1 MLISKCC
8 EECSLNLENESNS
21 QRKLFRCFPSR
32 LSVRCFKFF
41 TCFKRTRDKGNSRK
55 IKRLS
60 ELRTHVHLAQT
71 GEEKVQDK

>member
-1 MLISKCC
+1 MNQILKENYLDASLPGSLSGASKF
-8 EECSLNLENESNS
+8 L
-21 QRKLFRCFPSR
+21 
-32 LSVRCFKFF
+32 

-71 GEEKVQDK
+71 GEEKEQEK